1 MANTKTGRVV
11 SKSGDQTIAVL
22 VVTYKNHPVYK
33 KRYIYSKKYL
43 VHDPQNK
50 AKKEDTVVIKQSRP
64 ISRRKR
70 WILENIVNQ
79 SAAPV
84 NVKAEIKE
92 VASQAVEAKTTKK
105 PLKTKTTTK
114 TKTSVKS
121 AKKTASKVIPKA
133 SSKTMPKKTVS
144 NNKKKE
150 TEK

>member
-22 VVTYKNHPVYK
+22 VVTYKNHPIYK

-50 AKKEDTVVIKQSRP
+50 AKKEDTVIIKQSRP

-79 SAAPV
+79 SVAPV
-84 NVKAEIKE
+84 HTEEEIRE
-92 VASQAVEAKTTKK
+92 VASRAVEAETTKK
-105 PLKTKTTTK
+105 PLGAKTP
-114 TKTSVKS
+114 VKS
-121 AKKTASKVIPKA
+121 AKKTVSKAVSKA
-133 SSKTMPKKTVS
+133 SSKTTPKKAVS
-144 NNKKKE
+144 KKKKE